1 MRKGAWPLFSFDL
14 VATHDSFIAL
24 SAALEPLAEA
34 NREAAKNRA
43 GAYARIRPVYMEAL
57 LEKAG
62 GLLAPDANSTLR
74 VTYGQ
79 VRGVDTGDDLFY
91 KPQTTLGHCRKAHGQ
106 RRFRRAAEAARP
118 HQDPVDPRRQPL
130 HAVDD
135 GRGGWCGTFAGR
147 DGRVTDV
154 ASGGGMV
161 AALAASAP

>member
-62 GLLAPDANSTLR
+62 GLLAGCQCAARELRPGEGRRHWRRPVLQTPDHVGALSKST
-74 VTYGQ
+74 
-79 VRGVDTGDDLFY
+79 
-91 KPQTTLGHCRKAHGQ
+91 
-106 RRFRRAAEAARP
+106 RAAAISTRRRSSSTPSRPGRSTSTAATCCGRW
-118 HQDPVDPRRQPL
+118 PRWM
-130 HAVDD
+130 V
-135 GRGGWCGTFAGR
+135 R
-147 DGRVTDV
+147 DVCWTRW
-154 ASGGGMV
+154 ACH
-161 AALAASAP
+161 